1 LKNRVK
7 IVCDSEDIMDV
18 KITDMNGN
26 NIPNILKMDIH
37 FEVDDLPKVTIV
49 SVAPYL
55 VTYADATYKFY
66 WSSNK
71 YTKEQLLSL
80 RDEVNQLLEEFNA

>member
-1 LKNRVK
+1 MKNRVK

-26 NIPNILKMDIH
+26 NIPNIKEMDIH

-55 VTYADATYKFY
+55 VAYADATYKFF
-66 WSSNK
+66 WSSDK
-71 YTKEQLLSL
+71 YTKDQLLAL
-80 RDEVNQLLEEFNA
+80 RDEVNKLLEEYNA